1 MDTFSSES
9 NDKEVLDKENDD
21 AEKDFEPTIDMLMNE
36 FHDETTIEEEEE
48 LDQELEDDELND
60 LTEEN
65 DMPIEELM
73 KLYGYNQTENIC
85 TTEKICTTD
94 KEQEKDADK
103 NETES
108 DNSKSTIKSEACE
121 LSTNDTDTV
130 NDCVKRKIQ
139 ICPTLAKKPKLDIA
153 SNDGENG
160 SDSEGSESDNESA
173 TGKPQWW
180 KKTTRLG
187 DNYQC
192 VVPTGLS
199 PYDDTPPY
207 QNKDVLVWENNRLSE
222 RETEEYLSEYADIL
236 EAGVVSSK
244 HGDIDNEQAL
254 YLLLQCG
261 YDREEALRRTRM
273 NGVLPADVMSLWSD
287 EEVRGF
293 ETGLKVYGKV
303 FHTIK
308 EHKVGTR
315 SVGELVQFY
324 YLWKKSDKQAEFVNS
339 FKENKTDCIRA
350 ERRITL

>member
-1 MDTFSSES
+1 MEGIPSEFK
-9 NDKEVLDKENDD
+9 DVLDKENDD

-36 FHDETTIEEEEE
+36 FHDETTLQEEEE
-48 LDQELEDDELND
+48 LDQELDDDELND
-60 LTEEN
+60 LTEEK

-73 KLYGYNQTENIC
+73 KMYGYNQNIC
-85 TTEKICTTD
+85 TTEAD
-94 KEQEKDADK
+94 KEQAKEEEDVKKEEEDSESKPESEASEVST
-103 NETES
+103 NETVNECVT
-108 DNSKSTIKSEACE
+108 STPNNI
-121 LSTNDTDTV
+121 
-130 NDCVKRKIQ
+130 KRKIQ
-139 ICPTLAKKPKLDIA
+139 ICPTLSVKKPKLESA
-153 SNDGENG
+153 SNDG
-160 SDSEGSESDNESA
+160 SDSEGSESDGEDA

-180 KKTTRLG
+180 KKTTRVG
-187 DNYQC
+187 VNYQC
-192 VVPTGLS
+192 VVPTGLA

-207 QNKDVLVWENNRLSE
+207 QNKDVLVWENNKLPE
-222 RETEEYLSEYADIL
+222 RETEEYLSEYSDIL

-244 HGDIDNEQAL
+244 HGVIDNEQAL

-261 YDREEALRRTRM
+261 YDREEAIRRTRM
-273 NGVLPADVMSLWSD
+273 NGVLPASVMSLWSD

-324 YLWKKSDKQAEFVNS
+324 YLWKKSDKQADFVNS
-339 FKENKTDCIRA
+339 FKENKTDCMRA

>member
-1 MDTFSSES
+1 MEES
-9 NDKEVLDKENDD
+9 KDNEVKKEAPDQENDD
-21 AEKDFEPTIDMLMNE
+21 TEKDFEPTIDMLMNE

-48 LDQELEDDELND
+48 LDQELDDDELND

-65 DMPIEELM
+65 DMPIEELI
-73 KLYGYNQTENIC
+73 KLYGYNKTENIC
-85 TTEKICTTD
+85 TTE
-94 KEQEKDADK
+94 ADK
-103 NETES
+103 DPGRTEPELQHPESKTES
-108 DNSKSTIKSEACE
+108 EDCE
-121 LSTNDTDTV
+121 LSVNDTATDS
-130 NDCVKRKIQ
+130 VKRKIQ
-139 ICPTLAKKPKLDIA
+139 MCPTLAKKPKLDID
-153 SNDGENG
+153 SNDDEHEME
-160 SDSEGSESDNESA
+160 SEGSLSDNEDGTDA
-173 TGKPQWW
+173 TGKPGWW

-192 VVPTGLS
+192 VVPPGLS

-207 QNKDVLVWENNRLSE
+207 QNKDVLVWENNRLPE
-222 RETEEYLSEYADIL
+222 QDTEEYLQEYGDIL
-236 EAGVVSSK
+236 EASIISSK
-244 HGDIDNEQAL
+244 HGVVDNEQAL

-324 YLWKKSDKQAEFVNS
+324 YLWKKSDKQQEFVNS